1 MPIAAAFYD
10 DYDVVVKLHHYSQRS
25 ASHLTCLHIKSCRWP
40 IYMAVISL
48 ENVTPR
54 HELAVIQTSSWI
66 FLLKFFMRNVSVE

>member
-1 MPIAAAFYD
+1 
-10 DYDVVVKLHHYSQRS
+10 
-25 ASHLTCLHIKSCRWP
+25 
-40 IYMAVISL
+40 MAVISL